1 MISFGSG
8 TYRAWHCERSRRVR
22 QCTLQ
27 RGIALMSRFVTMDR
41 DLARSTPLKVGAT
54 YGKKAQQ
61 YAGA

>member
-1 MISFGSG
+1 MISSGSG

-27 RGIALMSRFVTMDR
+27 GGIALTSRFATMASA
-41 DLARSTPLKVGAT
+41 LTQPTHLQVGAT

>member
-1 MISFGSG
+1 MLAFGSG
-8 TYRAWHCERSRRVR
+8 TIRVWHCERSRRVR

-27 RGIALMSRFVTMDR
+27 CGIALMSRFATM
-41 DLARSTPLKVGAT
+41 ARALIRPTPLKVGAT

>member
-27 RGIALMSRFVTMDR
+27 RGIALTSRFATM
-41 DLARSTPLKVGAT
+41 ARALTRPTHLKIGAT